1 MPTSDASGAQ
11 LWLHND
17 TIDAV
22 KAISRRPAGSFGFIL
37 VLLGALAVAC
47 SSDKPGDR
55 VHVLTWDGDVNP
67 IMARYIDRGI
77 SAAERSNARA
87 VVLQLDTPGG
97 LDSAMRDIIQRI
109 ESSEVPVIVYVS
121 PSGGRAASAGTFITM
136 SGHIAAM
143 APNTTI
149 GAATPINSDGK
160 DIEGALGR
168 KVTNDA
174 VAYIR
179 GIAELRGRNADWAE
193 KAVRDAVAV
202 PQNEAV
208 DLKVVDF
215 IAGGLD
221 DLLRQSDGRSTEVAN
236 GSGGMRPVTLHTA
249 GAGSVDNGPNF
260 YEELLNVIATP
271 DIAFLLLSLGG
282 LALAI
287 ELFHPT
293 FFGGIFGVI
302 ALALAFVSLGS
313 LPTNWVGVALIVFGF
328 VLIISEIFVS
338 GFGAL
343 GIGGIIALILGG
355 LILTGSS
362 DSGYQ
367 VSRWLVI
374 AIPVVFG
381 AFLVLFVGALVRMR
395 RMPAHSGRESL
406 LGAKGKALTTLNPRG
421 VVWVAGERWD
431 ATAEDPPLDDET
443 PIIVTASE
451 GLKLF
456 VKRDPASIKLLPV
469 AAASTEEG

>member
-1 MPTSDASGAQ
+1 M
-11 LWLHND
+11 
-17 TIDAV
+17 
-22 KAISRRPAGSFGFIL
+22 KALLRRPLGSFGLIL

-47 SSDKPGDR
+47 SSDKPADR

-77 SAAERSNARA
+77 SVAERSEARA

-136 SGHIAAM
+136 AGHVAAM

-215 IAGGLD
+215 VAGGLD
-221 DLLRQSDGRSTEVAN
+221 DLLRQSDGRMTEVATAA
-236 GSGGMRPVTLHTA
+236 GGMRQVTLRTA
-249 GAGSVDNGPNF
+249 GAGTVENSPNF
-260 YEELLNVIATP
+260 FEQLLDIIATP

-282 LALAI
+282 LAI
-287 ELFHPT
+287 VVELFHPT
-293 FFGGIFGVI
+293 GVTAIFGVI
-302 ALALAFVSLGS
+302 ALGLAFVSLGA
-313 LPTNWVGVALIVFGF
+313 LPTNWAGVGLMVFGF
-328 VLIISEIFVS
+328 ILIVAEIFVS

-343 GIGGIIALILGG
+343 GIGGIIALVLGG

-367 VSRWLVI
+367 VSRWLAI
-374 AIPVVFG
+374 AIPAVLG
-381 AFLVLFVGALVRMR
+381 AFLLLFIGALVRMR

-406 LGAKGKALTTLNPRG
+406 IGAKGKALTTLNPRG

-443 PIIVTASE
+443 PIVVTASE
-451 GLKLF
+451 GLKLS

-469 AAASTEEG
+469 AAASSEEG